1 MKLVVLG
8 FGQCGGRIADELARL
23 NKRARTYRG
32 IEIITGAY
40 AINTDVADL
49 SGLSTIKPDYRHRI
63 LIGGRKT
70 GGHGV
75 GKINELGAEI
85 AREDSDKIIEAIR
98 TTKRLFESDAFL
110 LIASSG
116 GGTGSGA
123 IPIMTQL
130 IKERYGDKPVYDVIV
145 LPFEHEEQNEER
157 AVYNSAVCLKSVS
170 SVADA
175 TILID
180 NQRYIRKDSSLR
192 NNLSLIN
199 QLIAEPFYNLLCAGE
214 EKKGKHIGAKTLDA
228 GDIIQTLS
236 GWTVLGYGQTLLPA
250 FSPLFKRRRQNF
262 KNKSTETFNG
272 MQAMDAAI
280 SELSMKCN
288 TQDANRAMYL
298 ITAPAKETNMDLIKE
313 LADHLRELAPKAIIR
328 SGDYPRKR
336 GKLDVTVVLSELD
349 TVEKVKN
356 YYDKSSI
363 LIPVVQERQGEIKD
377 KLKEM
382 DEASKDIPTLL

>member
-8 FGQCGGRIADELARL
+8 FGQCGGRIADELARI
-23 NKRARTYRG
+23 NKRV
-32 IEIITGAY
+32 TGAY

-49 SGLSTIKPDYRHRI
+49 SGLSTIKPDYQHRI

-75 GKINELGAEI
+75 GKINEIGAEI

-157 AVYNSAVCLKSVS
+157 AIYNSATCLKSVS

-175 TILID
+175 TILVD

-192 NNLSLIN
+192 SNLSQIN

-214 EKKGKHIGAKTLDA
+214 EKKEKHIGAKTLDA

-236 GWTVLGYGQTLLPA
+236 GWTVLGYGQTLLPT
-250 FSPLFKRRRQNF
+250 FGSPFKRRRQSF
-262 KNKSTETFNG
+262 RNKSTETFHG

-280 SELSMKCN
+280 SEMSMKCN
-288 TQDANRAMYL
+288 PQDANRAMYL
-298 ITAPAKETNMDLIKE
+298 ITAPAKETNMDLIKD
-313 LADHLRELAPKAIIR
+313 LADHLKELAPKAVIR

-349 TVEKVKN
+349 TVEKVKS
-356 YYDKSSI
+356 YYDRSSD
-363 LIPVVQERQGEIKD
+363 LIPTVKDRQEEIKD
-377 KLKEM
+377 KLKEVE
-382 DEASKDIPTLL
+382 DASKDIPTLL

>member
-23 NKRARTYRG
+23 NRRARTYRG

-49 SGLSTIKPDYRHRI
+49 SGLSTIKPDYQHRI

-236 GWTVLGYGQTLLPA
+236 GWTVLGYGQTLLPV
-250 FSPLFKRRRQNF
+250 FSPLLKLRRQNF

-313 LADHLRELAPKAIIR
+313 LADYLRELAPKAVIR

-336 GKLDVTVVLSELD
+336 GKLDVTVILSELD

-356 YYDKSSI
+356 YYDKSST
-363 LIPVVQERQGEIKD
+363 LTPVVQERQEEIKD

>member
-49 SGLSTIKPDYRHRI
+49 SGLSTIKPDYQHRI

-75 GKINELGAEI
+75 GKINELGAEV
-85 AREDSDKIIEAIR
+85 AKEDSDKIIEAIR

-236 GWTVLGYGQTLLPA
+236 GWTVLGYGQTLLPV
-250 FSPLFKRRRQNF
+250 FSPLLKLRRQNF

-313 LADHLRELAPKAIIR
+313 LADYLRELAPKAVIR

-336 GKLDVTVVLSELD
+336 GKLDVTVILSELD

-356 YYDKSSI
+356 YYDKSST
-363 LIPVVQERQGEIKD
+363 LIPVVQDRQEEIKD

-382 DEASKDIPTLL
+382 DESSKDIPTLL

>member
-1 MKLVVLG
+1 M
-8 FGQCGGRIADELARL
+8 
-23 NKRARTYRG
+23 
-32 IEIITGAY
+32 
-40 AINTDVADL
+40 
-49 SGLSTIKPDYRHRI
+49 
-63 LIGGRKT
+63 
-70 GGHGV
+70 
-75 GKINELGAEI
+75 
-85 AREDSDKIIEAIR
+85 
-98 TTKRLFESDAFL
+98 

-130 IKERYGDKPVYDVIV
+130 IKERDGDKPIYDISV

-157 AVYNSAVCLKSVS
+157 AVYNSATCLKSVS

-180 NQRYIRKDSSLR
+180 NQRYIRKNFSLR
-192 NNLSLIN
+192 NNLSQIN

-214 EKKGKHIGAKTLDA
+214 EKKEKHIGAKTLDA

-236 GWTVLGYGQTLLPA
+236 GWTVIGYGQTLLPM
-250 FSPLFKRRRQNF
+250 FGSPFKRTLQSFRSKR
-262 KNKSTETFNG
+262 TETFHG

-288 TQDANRAMYL
+288 PQDANRAMYL
-298 ITAPAKETNMDLIKE
+298 ITAPAKETNMGLVKE
-313 LADHLRELAPKAIIR
+313 LADHLKELAPKAVIR

-349 TVEKVKN
+349 TVEKVKS
-356 YYDKSSI
+356 YYDRSST
-363 LIPVVQERQGEIKD
+363 LIPVVKDRQEEIKD
-377 KLKEM
+377 KLQEIE
-382 DEASKDIPTLL
+382 DASKDIPTLL

>member
-23 NKRARTYRG
+23 NSRARNYRG

-40 AINTDVADL
+40 AINSDVADL
-49 SGLSTIKPDYRHRI
+49 SGLHSIKADYQHRI

-85 AREDSDKIIEAIR
+85 AKDDSDKIIDAIR
-98 TTKRLFESDAFL
+98 GTKHLFESDAFL
-110 LIASSG
+110 LIASAG

-123 IPIMTQL
+123 IPVMTQL
-130 IKERYGDKPVYDVIV
+130 IKERYGDKPVYDVLV

-157 AVYNSAVCLKSVS
+157 AVYNSATCLKSVGA
-170 SVADA
+170 VADA
-175 TILID
+175 TILVD
-180 NQRYIRKDSSLR
+180 NQRYIRKDFSLR
-192 NNLSLIN
+192 NNLSQIN
-199 QLIAEPFYNLLCAGE
+199 RLIAEPFYNLLCAGE
-214 EKKGKHIGAKTLDA
+214 EKKSKHIGAKTLDA

-236 GWTVLGYGQTLLPA
+236 GWTVIGHGQTTLSM
-250 FSPLFKRRRQNF
+250 FGSPFKWKEKNF
-262 KNKSTETFNG
+262 RNKSSETFHG
-272 MQAMDAAI
+272 MRAMDAAL
-280 SELSMKCN
+280 SEMSMKCN

-298 ITAPAKETNMDLIKE
+298 LTAPAKETNMDLVKE
-313 LADHLRELAPKAIIR
+313 LADHLKELAPKAIIR

-349 TVEKVKN
+349 TVEKVMS
-356 YYDKSSI
+356 YYERSSVI
-363 LIPVVQERQGEIKD
+363 IPAAQGRQEEIKD
-377 KLKEM
+377 KLKEI
-382 DEASKDIPTLL
+382 DDASKDIPTLL

>member
-23 NKRARTYRG
+23 NRRARTYRG

-49 SGLSTIKPDYRHRI
+49 SGLSTIKPDYQHRI

-236 GWTVLGYGQTLLPA
+236 GWTVLGYGQTLLPV
-250 FSPLFKRRRQNF
+250 FSPLLKLRRQNF

-272 MQAMDAAI
+272 MRAMDAAI

-313 LADHLRELAPKAIIR
+313 LADYLRELAPKAVIR

-336 GKLDVTVVLSELD
+336 GKLDVTVILSELD

-356 YYDKSSI
+356 YYDKSST
-363 LIPVVQERQGEIKD
+363 LTPVVQERQEEIKD

>member
-8 FGQCGGRIADELARL
+8 FGQCGGRIADEFARL

-32 IEIITGAY
+32 IEIVTGAY

-157 AVYNSAVCLKSVS
+157 AIYNSAVCLKSVS

>member
-23 NKRARTYRG
+23 NRRARTYRG

-49 SGLSTIKPDYRHRI
+49 SGLSTIKPDYQHRI

-236 GWTVLGYGQTLLPA
+236 GWTVLGYGQTLLPV
-250 FSPLFKRRRQNF
+250 FSPLLKLRRQNF

-313 LADHLRELAPKAIIR
+313 LADYLRELAPKAVIR

-336 GKLDVTVVLSELD
+336 GKLDVTVILSELD

-356 YYDKSSI
+356 YYDKSST
-363 LIPVVQERQGEIKD
+363 LIPVVQERQEEIKD

>member
-49 SGLSTIKPDYRHRI
+49 SGLSVIKPDYRHRI

-85 AREDSDKIIEAIR
+85 AKEDSDKIIEAIR

-236 GWTVLGYGQTLLPA
+236 GWTVLGYGQTLLPV
-250 FSPLFKRRRQNF
+250 FSPLLKWRRQNF

-298 ITAPAKETNMDLIKE
+298 VTAPAKETNMDLIKE
-313 LADHLRELAPKAIIR
+313 LADHLRELAPKAVIR

-336 GKLDVTVVLSELD
+336 GKLDVTVILSELD
-349 TVEKVKN
+349 AVERVKK
-356 YYDKSSI
+356 YYDKSST
-363 LIPVVQERQGEIKD
+363 LIPVVQERQEEIKD

>member
-49 SGLSTIKPDYRHRI
+49 SGLSAIKPDYRHRI

-85 AREDSDKIIEAIR
+85 AKEDSDKIIEAIR

-236 GWTVLGYGQTLLPA
+236 GWTVLGYGQTLLPV
-250 FSPLFKRRRQNF
+250 FSPLLKWRRQNF

-298 ITAPAKETNMDLIKE
+298 VTAPAKETNMDLIKE
-313 LADHLRELAPKAIIR
+313 LADHLRELAPKAVIR

-336 GKLDVTVVLSELD
+336 GKLDVTVILSELD
-349 TVEKVKN
+349 AVERVKK
-356 YYDKSSI
+356 YYDKSST
-363 LIPVVQERQGEIKD
+363 LIPVVQERQEEIKD

>member
-8 FGQCGGRIADELARL
+8 FGQCGGRIADEFARL

-32 IEIITGAY
+32 IEIVTGAY

-49 SGLSTIKPDYRHRI
+49 SGLSAIKPDYQHRI

-75 GKINELGAEI
+75 GKINEIGAEI
-85 AREDSDKIIEAIR
+85 ARDDSDKIIDAIR

-130 IKERYGDKPVYDVIV
+130 IKERYGDKPIYDVIV

-157 AVYNSAVCLKSVS
+157 AVYNSATCLKSVS

-180 NQRYIRKDSSLR
+180 NQRYIRKNFSLR
-192 NNLSLIN
+192 NNLSQIN

-214 EKKGKHIGAKTLDA
+214 EKKEKHIGAKTLDA

-236 GWTVLGYGQTLLPA
+236 GWTVLGYGQTLLPM
-250 FSPLFKRRRQNF
+250 FGSPFKRKRQSF
-262 KNKSTETFNG
+262 RSKRTETFHG
-272 MQAMDAAI
+272 MKAMDAAI

-288 TQDANRAMYL
+288 PQDANRAMYL
-298 ITAPAKETNMDLIKE
+298 ITAPAKETNMGLVKE
-313 LADHLRELAPKAIIR
+313 LADHLKELAPKAVIR

-336 GKLDVTVVLSELD
+336 GKLDVTIVLSELD
-349 TVEKVKN
+349 TVEKVKS
-356 YYDKSSI
+356 YYDRSST
-363 LIPVVQERQGEIKD
+363 LIPVVKDRQEEIKD
-377 KLKEM
+377 KLQEIE
-382 DEASKDIPTLL
+382 DASKDIPTLL